1 MKQISRSVANE
12 THGTTTQV
20 AISFLY
26 SSWATFAGDHPSL
39 VTLRS
44 RCSSPARSSCYG
56 PASGPLSPVLYL
68 SHVGPLFFCF
78 LAAATTVPTSPAS
91 NIFCYSS
98 VLLPRVKRRSLCRDI
113 KRSIPLRQLCS
124 HSTDTLQ
131 PKQVALLSPV
141 ASDSSSTPVAS

>member
-68 SHVGPLFFCF
+68 SCPPRRHRTSSATPLYC
-78 LAAATTVPTSPAS
+78 
-91 NIFCYSS
+91 
-98 VLLPRVKRRSLCRDI
+98 CRE
-113 KRSIPLRQLCS
+113 
-124 HSTDTLQ
+124 
-131 PKQVALLSPV
+131 
-141 ASDSSSTPVAS
+141 